1 MHQCLLALFGGKM
14 TVDSDSHDLVVSSAG
29 QVQVLFL
36 EERKHFPLAHKK
48 NGMLETG

>member
-14 TVDSDSHDLVVSSAG
+14 TVDSDSHDLAVSSAG

-36 EERKHFPLAHKK
+36 EERTFSSCPQKEWHA
-48 NGMLETG
+48 